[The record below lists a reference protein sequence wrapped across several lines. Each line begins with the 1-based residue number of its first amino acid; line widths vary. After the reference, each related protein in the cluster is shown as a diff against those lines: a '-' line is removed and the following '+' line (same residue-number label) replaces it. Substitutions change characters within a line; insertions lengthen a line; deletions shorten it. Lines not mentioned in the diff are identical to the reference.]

1 MKKNSRSGITKTLLA
16 LVLCCCFPVFVQA
29 QSVDDSVDTLL
40 LAATPIVYGEEAF
53 LARIHARTGG
63 LREPVGLVLSGGS
76 ARAFAHIGVLRRLEE
91 AGIVPDFIVASS
103 MGSII
108 GLLYAA
114 GLSPDQIFQLVSSTE
129 FGGLFEPVLPLSGGF
144 LDPGRFRDL
153 VRLYLG
159 DLRLEDLPIPI
170 LVSCEDLKT
179 KREIHLAAGDLITV
193 MEAAY
198 ALPVFFSPVAYG
210 EHLLIDGGITNMVP
224 LGVAMQYARK
234 VIVSSTFYDA
244 KGLNLRNPLVIL
256 TTSIDIGKRRAGVV
270 DILDYPEA
278 VWIRCDV
285 ESFSFMSFD
294 RLAEL
299 DDLGYLSADVLAD
312 RLVALSN
319 GGVDPALSALRAGHD
334 LAIERAARA
343 WLPFE
348 RAPSKYTSLAC
359 TARLRSTAFPGDGYY
374 LRDTVFLGGGLALR
388 WGVLDAVLDA
398 GADWSA
404 YTDMS
409 LHPAV
414 SFAGTLDVLPWL
426 RMESLLAAGFPASI
440 DGGLP
445 LVYQRSAIRAA
456 RVFSGGRL
464 ELTSALEQDRLW
476 QEGQTL
482 LLTSG
487 ARLTLDG
494 GGILT
499 GFSASAM
506 HQMTSARGEQ
516 LAFATAAFGLRLLPA
531 LALRTAGLV
540 RVALEEG
547 GKAPL
552 YQSDPLSVAEPSRLD
567 AVGGILY
574 GVSLSAG
581 WEPGRLAI
589 SFAEV
594 MVMRRISLAL
604 YGDSGWA
611 GDGASPDSLVV
622 GARLGFDLAL
632 MGLKTTRFLAEAGRD
647 LYSGAFI
654 ARLFLIPASGR

>member
-1 MKKNSRSGITKTLLA
+1 VKKNSSSGVATTRLA
-16 LVLCCCFPVFVQA
+16 LVLWCCVPVFVQA
-29 QSVDDSVDTLL
+29 QSIVDSADTLL

-53 LARIHARTGG
+53 LARIQARTGG

-91 AGIVPDFIVASS
+91 AGIVPDFIVANS

-114 GLSPDQIFQLVSSTE
+114 GLSPDQIYQLVSGTE
-129 FGGLFEPVLPLSGGF
+129 LGGLFEPVLPLGGGI
-144 LDPGRFRDL
+144 LDPGRFSDL

-170 LVSCEDLKT
+170 LVACEDLKT
-179 KREIHLAAGDLITV
+179 KREIRLATGDLITV

-224 LGVAMQYARK
+224 LGVAMQYASK

-244 KGLNLRNPLVIL
+244 RGLNLRNPIVIL
-256 TTSIDIGKRRAGVV
+256 NTSIDIGKRRAGVV

-299 DDLGYLSADVLAD
+299 DDRGYQSADLLAD
-312 RLVALSN
+312 RLTALSN
-319 GGVDPALSALRAGHD
+319 GGVDSKLSALRTGHD
-334 LAIERAARA
+334 LAIERAVRA
-343 WLPFE
+343 WQPFE
-348 RAPSKYTSLAC
+348 RASSRYASLAF

-388 WGVLDAVLDA
+388 WGVLDAALDA

-404 YTDMS
+404 YADMS
-409 LHPAV
+409 LHPTA
-414 SFAGTLDVLPWL
+414 SLAGTVDVLPWL
-426 RMESLLAAGFPASI
+426 RMESLLAADFPAGT

-456 RVFSGGRL
+456 QVFSGGRL
-464 ELTSALEQDRLW
+464 ELSSALEQDRLW
-476 QEGQTL
+476 LEGQAL
-482 LLTSG
+482 LLTNG
-487 ARLTLDG
+487 VRLTLEG
-494 GGILT
+494 GKILT

-506 HQMTSARGEQ
+506 HQMTGAQGGQ
-516 LAFATAAFGLRLLPA
+516 LASVTAASGLRVFPA
-531 LALRTAGLV
+531 LVLRTTGLV

-547 GKAPL
+547 GKVPL
-552 YQSDPLSVAEPSRLD
+552 YQSDPLSVAEPARLD
-567 AVGGILY
+567 AVEGALY

-581 WEPGRLAI
+581 WEPGQLAI

-604 YGDSGWA
+604 YGDSAWA
-611 GDGASPDSLVV
+611 GDGASPDSLVL

-632 MGLKTTRFLAEAGRD
+632 MGLKTTRLLAEAGRD
-647 LYSGAFI
+647 LYSGAFT
-654 ARLFLIPASGR
+654 ARLFLMPASGR